1 MAPLWALGVL
11 VAVVLGIDALAR
23 RARAHHREVIVAL
36 ENPRFSV
43 VPFADRPAW
52 AWRRLAPLQSQF
64 VALGFRELV
73 DYRRN
78 SPRVNWSSILVS
90 EDGHVVVH
98 LWVARRRGLMLWAL
112 LLQGRA
118 SSREISL
125 ASGRY
130 SLLSLYEG
138 ERRFVTSPV
147 EILENATVPGER
159 EYVKTPPGSSFSDA
173 RRFHDAGAAAF
184 ASRGRLGTVAVTTEE
199 EFFGH
204 ERLLCAQ
211 IAARLRA
218 RLGGRGIL

>member
-1 MAPLWALGVL
+1 VALLWTLAALVFIVLGSDALG
-11 VAVVLGIDALAR
+11 R
-23 RARAHHREVIVAL
+23 RARAHLREVIDAF

-43 VPFADRPAW
+43 VPFAELPAW

-73 DYRRN
+73 AYRRN

-90 EDGHVVVH
+90 DDGCVFVH
-98 LWVARRRGLMLWAL
+98 LWVARRRGLMLWL
-112 LLQGRA
+112 LLLRGWRVFL
-118 SSREISL
+118 RDLL

-130 SLLSLYEG
+130 SLVCLYEG

-147 EILENATVPGER
+147 EILENASVAGER
-159 EYVKTPPGSSFSDA
+159 EYVKTPSGSSFADA

-184 ASRGRLGTVAVTTEE
+184 ASRGHLVPVVVTTEE

-211 IAARLRA
+211 VAARLRA
-218 RLGGRGIL
+218 RVGGRGII

>member
-1 MAPLWALGVL
+1 MAPLWALVVL
-11 VAVVLGIDALAR
+11 VAVVLGTDAVGR
-23 RARAHHREVIVAL
+23 RVRAHLIEVIEAL
-36 ENPRFSV
+36 EDPRFSV
-43 VPFADRPAW
+43 VPFADLPAW

-73 DYRRN
+73 AYRRS

-98 LWVARRRGLMLWAL
+98 LWVARRRGLMLWVL
-112 LLQGRA
+112 LLQGWRVFA
-118 SSREISL
+118 RDLL
-125 ASGRY
+125 AAGRY
-130 SLLSLYEG
+130 SLASLYEG

-147 EILENATVPGER
+147 EILENASVPGER

-173 RRFHDAGAAAF
+173 RRFHDAGAATF
-184 ASRGRLGTVAVTTEE
+184 ASRGRLAPVAVTTEE

-218 RLGGRGIL
+218 RGII